1 VLGFNA
7 IPETDNAN
15 KITNKRRIN
24 PIKPTIFISSSRFFC
39 AKTFTG
45 ILIPGAGKAYVGIGQ
60 KYICGDAYNVIY
72 YIEGLSTGRG
82 MTMNME
88 RRFRTIERPCQKY
101 IFR

>member
-39 AKTFTG
+39 AKHS
-45 ILIPGAGKAYVGIGQ
+45 LAYLYPALAKPIS
-60 KYICGDAYNVIY
+60 A
-72 YIEGLSTGRG
+72 
-82 MTMNME
+82 
-88 RRFRTIERPCQKY
+88 
-101 IFR
+101 